1 MNRPMG
7 RTGAEIRAM
16 DCYTR
21 DVTDGVVAPPP
32 GAPRAFAAVPEP
44 PCGACDHRNHPGTEC
59 GMSLGDGTL
68 CWCGTPAPALELEP

>member
-1 MNRPMG
+1 MSRPMG

-32 GAPRAFAAVPEP
+32 GVPRAFAAVPEP

-68 CWCGTPAPALELEP
+68 CWCGTPAPPLEP